1 MARFSIYGRG
11 LEMSRQVQ
19 VDYQQIAIQCN
30 SVCEVA
36 RARLQELDDM
46 IARIEASSS
55 RIATEQVQQLAE
67 AIRQE
72 RSLLD
77 RQINNVSKKADADAQ
92 MGLVQMDDME
102 ARYAHRN
109 DTIKAAEQLQQ
120 TVDALASQRLMEFES
135 LLEMLLKESIEDY
148 QRKLR
153 EQSSGVVTVDSRTQ
167 TMLEGISDEVLRQF
181 TYLAYLRDNAL
192 VGDKLLKAG
201 ELLMEQTV
209 NQTYETRYEQER
221 AKIRAELEASRVAP
235 ETVAKVTESAQ
246 GTAHE
251 KLAAMRRSATVEIV
265 GEKVRQKSLKI
276 IMDAIRQRGFVVDKK
291 NIKIKRDTNE
301 VILVALKASGEKA
314 EFRIF
319 LDGKFI
325 YDFHGYAG
333 QACQKDIEPFMHD
346 LEEVYG
352 IHITKQTEIWSNPDK
367 IATMKYQATNTNKN
381 KK

>member
-1 MARFSIYGRG
+1 
-11 LEMSRQVQ
+11 MSHTVQ
-19 VDYQQIAIQCN
+19 VDYQQIAIQCR

-55 RIATEQVQQLAE
+55 RIVTEQVQQLTE
-67 AIRQE
+67 AIRHE

-77 RQINNVSKKADADAQ
+77 RQINDVSEKAEVDAKK
-92 MGLVQMDDME
+92 GVVQMDDME
-102 ARYAHRN
+102 SRYAHRN
-109 DTIKAAEQLQQ
+109 DAILAAQQLQQ
-120 TVDALASQRLMEFES
+120 TADTLASQRLMKFES
-135 LLEMLLKESIEDY
+135 LLETLLKDSIEEH

-153 EQSSGVVTVDSRTQ
+153 EQNSGVVTLDSRTQ
-167 TMLEGISDEVLRQF
+167 ALLDGISDEVLRQF
-181 TYLAYLRDNAL
+181 TYLAYLRDNTLA
-192 VGDKLLKAG
+192 GDNLLKAG
-201 ELLMEQTV
+201 KLLMEQTV
-209 NQTYETRYEQER
+209 NQTYEKRYEQEC

-235 ETVAKVTESAQ
+235 ETVEKVLDEANGSAQ
-246 GTAHE
+246 E
-251 KLAAMRRSATVEIV
+251 KLTAIRQNATVEIV

-276 IMDAIRQRGFVVDKK
+276 IMDAIKQRGFIVDKK

-319 LDGKFI
+319 LDGRFI
-325 YDFHGYAG
+325 YDFRGYEG
-333 QACQKDIEPFMHD
+333 QACQKDIEPFLHD

-352 IHITKQTEIWSNPDK
+352 IYVTKQTEIWSNPDK
-367 IATMKYQATNTNKN
+367 ISTMKYQAINTNKN